1 MWWGDYLVNKVEQL
15 ALIRW
20 ETCGPNIARL
30 ISEFDM
36 IDIVI
41 LDISSDVL
49 EFVKIAFITELYFHL
64 ILKLTARICKY
75 DEYKQSP

>member
-1 MWWGDYLVNKVEQL
+1 MWWGDYLVNKVDQL

-64 ILKLTARICKY
+64 ILKLTARIYKY